1 MRESYEGVRRL
12 LERTEDFT
20 ALFMISDTMA
30 IAGMKALE
38 DCGKRV
44 PQDVSVIA
52 IDGLNVSKYISP
64 TLSTM
69 VQPADEMARESVQ
82 ILLKMLEDPGYS
94 RHIRLEAVL
103 REGASVRNV

>member
-1 MRESYEGVRRL
+1 
-12 LERTEDFT
+12 
-20 ALFMISDTMA
+20 
-30 IAGMKALE
+30 MKALE